1 MNMCSEEYDEF
12 GWFVPEDLI
21 KPDAELKLHPVL
33 FRGVKELVA
42 KKTKDALHLAVLKN
56 APDAELAALVRRLYR

>member
-1 MNMCSEEYDEF
+1 
-12 GWFVPEDLI
+12 
-21 KPDAELKLHPVL
+21 VL

-56 APDAELAALVRRLYR
+56 APDAEVAALVRRLYR